1 MAAYAACMTSAIIR
15 LLLYDIRYL
24 GTSDYQAYQD
34 PVKFRPSVLCVDNA
48 ATIAMSKSPKLTK
61 KTRHIARHFH
71 FVRDGS
77 ERQLHA
83 LVWIPKTSQLAD
95 VLTKTQALAK
105 VQPMTSIF
113 MYALPDFLI
122 AQSSQGDKTSLATS

>member
-1 MAAYAACMTSAIIR
+1 MTSAIIR
-15 LLLYDIRYL
+15 SLLYDIRYL
-24 GTSDYQAYQD
+24 GTPEYDAYHD
-34 PVKFRPSVLCVDNA
+34 PVKFRPSILCVDNA

-83 LVWIPKTSQLAD
+83 LVWIPNTSQLAD

-105 VQPMTSIF
+105 IQPMTSVF
-113 MYALPDFLI
+113 MYPLPSFLI
-122 AQSSQGDKTSLATS
+122 AQSTKGDKPATATTNS